1 MANQSN
7 QEPVPCSQC
16 GAAVAYMLVNGVPM
30 CVDCNYKAHLSHW
43 MDISHAIAMVNY
55 ADAEMANAVGMPHLK
70 NPIAMPKPPA
80 PPISYN
86 NQNVT
91 VHGGVVGAIN
101 FGNVEEIKVNLQA
114 LQQSGEGALAEGL
127 AALTDAIVAANDAD
141 EITRNELLE
150 QISDLSSQVTVS
162 EQERKPGRIK
172 ALLAAV
178 QTGSAAI
185 SSAAGA
191 WGAVEPLLKGHF
203 GL

>member
-1 MANQSN
+1 
-7 QEPVPCSQC
+7 
-16 GAAVAYMLVNGVPM
+16 MLVNGVPM

-43 MDISHAIAMVNY
+43 MDMSHAIAMLNH

-70 NPIAMPKPPA
+70 NPMVMPKPPI
-80 PPISYN
+80 PPINYN

-91 VHGGVVGAIN
+91 VNGGTIGAIN

-114 LQQSGEGALAEGL
+114 MQQNGDPDL
-127 AALTDAIVAANDAD
+127 AASLAKLTDAIVAAQDAD
-141 EITRNELLE
+141 DTVKNELLE
-150 QISDLSSQVTVS
+150 QISDLSSQAAVPA
-162 EQERKPGRIK
+162 EERKPGRIK
-172 ALLAAV
+172 ALLSAV

-185 SSAAGA
+185 TSAAGG